1 MDYSGPMSWGDMS
14 PIQGYENMN
23 MGNPFVCVPM
33 MPQVPPEV
41 INFNI
46 SQDVKPQ
53 TEERSREL
61 LLKFIADTCCYGS
74 GPAKECKINS
84 CVGMPAMV
92 CEIETF
98 VE

>member
-1 MDYSGPMSWGDMS
+1 
-14 PIQGYENMN
+14 

-41 INFNI
+41 INFNV

-61 LLKFIADTCCYGS
+61 LLKFIAVLS
-74 GPAKECKINS
+74 SKKKE
-84 CVGMPAMV
+84 
-92 CEIETF
+92 
-98 VE
+98 